1 MENWLNFTT
10 VIVTQLLLFIAIA
23 FLQNNRA
30 AVRPIILKSLLIGL
44 IFGVAFDIV
53 FGWYLGIFAYTFGF
67 DYLFII
73 VNGIL
78 SYGIMAATVWLC
90 SEYSF
95 FKFYLMSICVGVVYE
110 ATNYFFPVW
119 SWHFNENVFTEQFVL
134 IFAAYCGL
142 AALLAG
148 MIQIASRT
156 RLKFLHF
163 ASK

>member
-1 MENWLNFTT
+1 MENWLNFT
-10 VIVTQLLLFIAIA
+10 VIIAAQLLLFIAIA
-23 FLQNNRA
+23 FLQNKRV

-44 IFGVAFDIV
+44 IFGVAFDVV

-73 VNGIL
+73 INGIL

-95 FKFYLMSICVGVVYE
+95 FKFYLMSICIGVVYE

-119 SWHFNENVFTEQFVL
+119 SWHFDESVFIEQFVL

-142 AALLAG
+142 AVLLAG

-156 RLKFLHF
+156 RFQFLALK
-163 ASK
+163 